1 MRDILLIML
10 LLPLGGALVQ
20 AFLGNRL
27 GRRGS
32 GLLACLAVAGA
43 FAMGVAA
50 MSASGGQTFP
60 IHLADWLGW
69 ERFQARA
76 SLLYD
81 PLAALMTLSVTFVAT
96 LIHIYSMGYMR
107 EDDAFGRYFCYLNL
121 FVFFMLV
128 ITLADDLFFLFVG
141 WEGVGFCS
149 YALIGFWHQK
159 TVNVNAGNKAFILTR
174 IGDLGFV
181 AALAILLAATGQASV
196 TSLAAG
202 ASSLAPGTATLLGLL
217 FLLAAMGKSAQLP
230 LTVWLPDAMAGPTP
244 VSALIH
250 AATMVTAGVY
260 LLMRVFPLLALAPLA
275 LEAVALT
282 GAVTALYGALAALGQ
297 RDIKRILAYSTV
309 SQVGYMFLAVGC
321 GDVTGSMFHL
331 VAHAGFKALLFMCAG
346 ILIQAVHEE
355 HDIFRMGA
363 RLKKELP
370 GVFIL
375 FLAGSAALA
384 ALPLTSGFFSK
395 GRILVDAFNHPGGVF
410 AASAALGALGALVT
424 ALYVFRMVFVVFWNT
439 PADPAPLHRDPAI
452 PRMARPL
459 WPLGVWALLLGFIN
473 LPPVIGHALGL
484 GFPAVF
490 DTLLAGVPG
499 GLMPEHPSLSMELLV
514 EGGDAA
520 IALLGMWLAWQFYG
534 PGRAVAANPGIL
546 ADGFGLDRLYQGL
559 VTAPYR
565 CMAGILWRNVDDGLL
580 DRGVFTGAGGVM
592 ALSNTLRRLSTGRIS
607 TALAMLL
614 AAMAA
619 ALLYVAARL
628 A

>member
-1 MRDILLIML
+1 MRAILLTML
-10 LLPLGGALVQ
+10 LLPLCGALVQ
-20 AFLGNRL
+20 AFFGPRL
-27 GRRGS
+27 GRRAS
-32 GLLACLAVAGA
+32 GLSACLAIAGA
-43 FAMGVAA
+43 FVMAVAA

-60 IHLADWLGW
+60 ITLGNWFGW
-69 ERFQARA
+69 EHFQAKA
-76 SLLYD
+76 SLLFN
-81 PLAALMTLSVTFVAT
+81 PLAALMSLSVTFVAT
-96 LIHIYSMGYMR
+96 LIHVYSMGYMR

-128 ITLADDLFFLFVG
+128 ITLADDLLFLFVG

-159 TVNVNAGNKAFILTR
+159 TENVNAGNKAFILTR

-181 AALAILLAATGQASV
+181 AALAILITTTGQASV
-196 TSLAAG
+196 SSVAAG
-202 ASSLAPGTATLLGLL
+202 ASSLSLGMATLLGFLLL
-217 FLLAAMGKSAQLP
+217 FAAMGKSAQLP

-260 LLMRVFPLLALAPLA
+260 LLMRVFPLLAVAPLV

-282 GAVTALYGALAALGQ
+282 GAITALYGALAALGQ

-331 VAHAGFKALLFMCAG
+331 VAHAGFKALLFMGAG

-363 RLKKELP
+363 RLKHELP

-375 FLAGSAALA
+375 FMAGSAALA

-395 GRILVDAFNHPGGVF
+395 GRVLVDAFNHPGAAF
-410 AASAALGALGALVT
+410 AASAVLGGAAAFVT

-452 PRMARPL
+452 ARMARPL

-473 LPPVIGHALGL
+473 LPPFMGLGL
-484 GFPAVF
+484 GLGLPAVF

-499 GLMPEHPSLSMELLV
+499 GLMPQHPSLALELLV

-520 IALLGMWLAWQFYG
+520 VALAGMWLAWQFYG
-534 PGRAVAANPGIL
+534 PGRAVEANPGIL
-546 ADGFGLDRLYQGL
+546 TAGFGLDRLYQGA
-559 VTAPYR
+559 VAAPYR
-565 CMAGILWRNVDDGLL
+565 AMAGLLWRNVDDGLL
-580 DRGVFTGAGGVM
+580 DRGVASGAGGLM
-592 ALSNTLRRLSTGRIS
+592 ALSQTLRRLSTGRIS
-607 TALAMLL
+607 ATLAMLL
-614 AAMAA
+614 AAMAV
-619 ALLYVAARL
+619 ALVYIAARM